1 MNVLLLL
8 LVEEEKKTKELSDLV
23 EEKQKRLV
31 DTSGQRGFTVSVA
44 TAIMVL
50 LLVVVV
56 GSLMGVG
63 YWLRYRRGKMVV
75 KLLLLLLLLLQMM
88 LDSCGATS
96 AIAIGAAVGF
106 VATIVVVVVVPTTY
120 YSDTVGSIGPGRSV
134 SYAAERRI
142 LERSTATAAVV
153 RRCRLLRAITIT

>member
-1 MNVLLLL
+1 MGFV
-8 LVEEEKKTKELSDLV
+8 VVVVVGGGRKKTKELSDLV

-75 KLLLLLLLLLQMM
+75 KLLLLLLQMM

>member
-75 KLLLLLLLLLQMM
+75 KLLLLLLLQMM